1 MLAAGTLII
10 LVSVLLAF
18 PSGMDVRH
26 RVLTNLVIIAAAV
39 GVTYAI
45 GMVARALWGISI

>member
-1 MLAAGTLII
+1 MTLIVS
-10 LVSVLLAF
+10 LVLAF
-18 PSGMDVRH
+18 LSGMEIKK

-45 GMVARALWGISI
+45 GLLAKALWGISL